1 MKNRKGI
8 FAIYIGIISVLVSTI
23 ILSVGMSIALFEKY
37 AEGNG
42 TYGEISLRSYYECG
56 SGTQEDP
63 FVITR
68 PRHLYNLSR
77 LQGLGVYG
85 EKTYF
90 QLGKVDLGGVDSNGL
105 PMCYADDS
113 STTQK
118 PYLDMSGSDQDTNPI
133 NAIGSEALPFYGE
146 FDGQNVEIKSLNVY
160 ANPQDAGLFG
170 YTAHGSIVKN
180 LFLSDVTIHALGYTN
195 DYSDLYS
202 PESTIGNNAYFVY
215 DPNDSTAT
223 IDLTSSYQNTIFTYF
238 YANNLTDFQ
247 YTQEGSSPVPE
258 IAIHSPSNSYTF
270 SSLLSGDL
278 ITTNQDG
285 EIIPNLTRLFQFFK
299 EKKDEEGAAFP
310 LQATSTAS
318 LIVSSVDRY
327 GQKHSK
333 VLMTLEFDFSLYS
346 ATSNYISMGV
356 RLGSDHGNNIGL
368 VVGHCD
374 GSVVDCY
381 VYNGAFEMNN
391 GGSGYYS
398 LDNGSDLGLIG
409 RVGGTVQNILANES
423 DIGAKEGKNIGVLDF
438 TTIYSQIIDEN
449 SFAANPPAA
458 QGVSGGVTFTPA
470 STAYEEYEKYLR
482 YYNNQYITLQK
493 DAVSFAGRKIITNK
507 DLGVFTIATD
517 PQTPDGSYSGVD
529 LDKSVILS
537 ESKADLTYN
546 NNYYIYYTTGEF
558 NKEYQNTY
566 GGSAIADYLDNY
578 NSRNNDHF
586 LAGYYIPSK
595 EQVTRDSFIT
605 REERQNYVIRFK
617 LDPGRRN
624 RGFYLCDVDKDTD
637 SGAFFANYFHYKLVD
652 QDGLHIPVNDN
663 KCGLMLKDNLRQEI
677 SSFSASFGLP
687 DLYYPGS
694 GNYRNPYCLQDS
706 EGKNY
711 VGNMINFEV
720 KTNLANVTIIAAPT
734 DASKGAALGVYK
746 LNDND
751 FSGNISDYTLIF
763 NKLSNNPDYAFF
775 MPKTSNLAYFD
786 YKYNETTNKG
796 EVGTYDN
803 NGDFIAGSRKATVPA
818 ENGVV
823 ESLYNGNTRLFAHT
837 FCLPKG
843 RYCIGSAS
851 KPDQSV
857 PKVYYICA
865 QGQDDGQLDFDDT
878 VFASDDRVENVDFL
892 NVPRFDTNGNA
903 LITIDNTIESYD
915 PSDPVTGDNLINRRL
930 YVALVNS
937 RRSTFTDDFCYI
949 SFIYDPV
956 SGKFYIAS
964 IKDNVDTKNAITFI
978 AVDNYNHSF
987 EESPP
992 KQLTVSLLGNESSGH
1007 VIVYPTNN

>member
-37 AEGNG
+37 AKGNG

-56 SGTQEDP
+56 SGTENDP
-63 FVITR
+63 YVITR

-113 STTQK
+113 SATQK

-238 YANNLTDFQ
+238 YANNLTDFE

-285 EIIPNLTRLFQFFK
+285 EIIPNLTRIFQFFK

-346 ATSNYISMGV
+346 ATSSYISMGV

-398 LDNGSDLGLIG
+398 LNNGSDLGLIG

-458 QGVSGGVTFTPA
+458 QGVSDGVQYTPA

-493 DAVSFAGRKIITNK
+493 DSVSFAGRKIITNK
-507 DLGVFTIATD
+507 DLGVFTVATD
-517 PQTPDGSYSGVD
+517 PETLDGASSGTH
-529 LDKSVILS
+529 LDRSVILS

-558 NKEYQNTY
+558 NREYQNTY
-566 GGSAIADYLDNY
+566 GGSTIANYLDNY
-578 NSRNNDHF
+578 NTRNNDHF

-687 DLYYPGS
+687 DLYYTGS
-694 GNYRNPYCLQDS
+694 SSYLNPYCLQDS

-751 FSGNISDYTLIF
+751 FFGDISNYTLRF
-763 NKLSNNPDYAFF
+763 SKLSNNPDYAFF

-823 ESLYNGNTRLFAHT
+823 ESLYSGNTRLFAHT

-937 RRSTFTDDFCYI
+937 RRSTFTDNFCYI

-992 KQLTVSLLGNESSGH
+992 KQLTVSLLGNESSGQ